1 MTRVLPPPMERFDP
15 VTARWV
21 TPGGPLP
28 DPQRDSFDPD
38 HREPVELVGPI
49 PGELAGL
56 DRLATS
62 DGDRSMRRWRRRRWI
77 VLAIVGLAIV
87 AMLISGSLTG

>member
-1 MTRVLPPPMERFDP
+1 MNRVLPPPMERFDP

-21 TPGGPLP
+21 TPGGPLH

-38 HREPVELVGPI
+38 RREPVELVGPI

-62 DGDRSMRRWRRRRWI
+62 DGDRSVRRWWRRRWM
-77 VLAIVGLAIV
+77 VLAIVGLAIT
-87 AMLISGSLTG
+87 AMLIGGFLTG

>member
-1 MTRVLPPPMERFDP
+1 MSRVLPPPSERFDP
-15 VTARWV
+15 ITARWV

-49 PGELAGL
+49 PRELAEFDG
-56 DRLATS
+56 LATS
-62 DGDRSMRRWRRRRWI
+62 DGLRGARRWRRRRWVI
-77 VLAIVGLAIV
+77 LAIVALAIA